1 MKGGFKIF
9 RVLGIDVLV
18 DYSWFIIFFLVT
30 WSLVGGYFPMS
41 YPGLP
46 PASHWLMGLTSSLL
60 LFGSVLL
67 HELCHSYVAN
77 RFGQG
82 IHRIRLF
89 IFGGVAELTHEPD
102 DPVVEFDIAIAGP
115 ICSLTLH
122 FIFSFLAYAAGPAPA
137 FMVYKGIFLFLSY
150 VNGAL
155 ALFNLIPG
163 FPLDGGR
170 ILRSI
175 LWKRTGNIKKA
186 TRTASSIG
194 RYFALFLIIMGFFQ
208 VFKGDLV
215 GGLWYVFIGMF
226 LQHAAAMSYENVVM
240 KDVLGK
246 VLVRDVM
253 VKDLVVIP
261 GETAIDRVVEDYY
274 FKYRFD
280 SFPVSAGGVTDKVIT
295 LEGIKRVPKEQW
307 QSLTAADC
315 AQAVPRDL
323 TIRPTDMVLYA
334 LQRMAEREFTQF
346 FIVEDGVIVGVISRH
361 DVTKL
366 LKVKVDLG

>member
-9 RVLGIDVLV
+9 RVLGIDILV

-30 WSLVGGYFPMS
+30 WSLVSGYFPMS
-41 YPGLP
+41 YPMLP
-46 PASHWLMGLTSSLL
+46 AASHWVMGLVSSLC

-77 RFGQG
+77 KFGQG

-102 DPVVEFDIAIAGP
+102 DPVMEFDIAIAGP
-115 ICSLTLH
+115 VCSLTLH
-122 FIFSFLAYAAGPAPA
+122 FIFAILAYAVGSAPS
-137 FMVYKGIFLFLSY
+137 VLIYKGVFLFLSY

-155 ALFNLIPG
+155 AIFNLIPG

-186 TRTASSIG
+186 TRTASTIG
-194 RYFALFLIIMGFFQ
+194 KYFALVLIILGFVQ
-208 VFKGDLV
+208 IFKGDLV

-226 LQHAAAMSYENVVM
+226 LQNAAAMSYENVVM
-240 KDVLGK
+240 KDVLGR
-246 VLVRDVM
+246 VLVQDVM

-261 GETAIDRVVEDYY
+261 GETAIDRVVEDY
-274 FKYRFD
+274 FFRHRFD
-280 SFPVSAGGVTDKVIT
+280 SFPVQTNGVIDKVVT
-295 LEGIKRVPKEQW
+295 RDDIKRVPKERW
-307 QSLTAADC
+307 PSLTAAAC
-315 AQAVPRDL
+315 AHPVPRDL
-323 TIRPTDMVLYA
+323 TIRPTDMILSA
-334 LQRMAEREFTQF
+334 LQRMAEHEFTQF
-346 FIVEDGVIVGVISRH
+346 FVVEDGSIIGVISRH

-366 LKVKVDLG
+366 LKVKLDLG

>member
-1 MKGGFKIF
+1 
-9 RVLGIDVLV
+9 
-18 DYSWFIIFFLVT
+18 
-30 WSLVGGYFPMS
+30 
-41 YPGLP
+41 
-46 PASHWLMGLTSSLL
+46 
-60 LFGSVLL
+60 
-67 HELCHSYVAN
+67 
-77 RFGQG
+77 
-82 IHRIRLF
+82 
-89 IFGGVAELTHEPD
+89 
-102 DPVVEFDIAIAGP
+102 
-115 ICSLTLH
+115 
-122 FIFSFLAYAAGPAPA
+122 
-137 FMVYKGIFLFLSY
+137 
-150 VNGAL
+150 
-155 ALFNLIPG
+155 
-163 FPLDGGR
+163 
-170 ILRSI
+170 
-175 LWKRTGNIKKA
+175 
-186 TRTASSIG
+186 
-194 RYFALFLIIMGFFQ
+194 
-208 VFKGDLV
+208 
-215 GGLWYVFIGMF
+215 
-226 LQHAAAMSYENVVM
+226 M